1 MIEWNQRRVLIA
13 GATGGVGTSVASAA
27 ADAGAHVLLLGR
39 RRAELESL
47 AARIETQGGRATFA
61 VADAVDAAQV
71 QKAVDELC
79 EPTGG
84 ADALVNTVGIN
95 IRSRR
100 LDQLDEQAWRTVIDV
115 NLSAAF
121 VLTKA
126 VLPVFRR
133 QQDGH
138 ILHIASTAAR
148 TADLSGAAYQA
159 SKAGLG
165 ALARATMLESAAD
178 GVRVSTVYP
187 GLIATDFVRH
197 RPQPPAPGEL
207 NRALKPDDVAAV
219 CMTILS
225 LPPRAV
231 VSEVVMTPARQ

>member
-1 MIEWNQRRVLIA
+1 MIEWNGRRVLIA
-13 GATGGVGTSVASAA
+13 GATGGVGASVASAA
-27 ADAGAHVLLLGR
+27 AEAGAHVLLVGR

-47 AARIETQGGRATFA
+47 ASRIEAHGGRATVA
-61 VADAVDAAQV
+61 MADALDSAQV
-71 QKAVDELC
+71 QSAVAELC
-79 EPTGG
+79 DAVGG
-84 ADALVNTVGIN
+84 VDALVNTVGIN
-95 IRSRR
+95 IRARR

-115 NLSAAF
+115 NLTAAF

-126 VLPVFRR
+126 VLPVFQR

-138 ILHIASTAAR
+138 IVHIASTAAR

-165 ALARATMLESAAD
+165 ALARATMLESSGD

-207 NRALKPDDVAAV
+207 DRALQPDDVAAV

-231 VSEVVMTPARQ
+231 VSEVVMTPAAP